1 MIKITKSER
10 EALEKVGLL
19 RHKKV
24 GYNACDP
31 SFYVANKEHTGRNK
45 HTYIV
50 EDSDVMKFLGYYEGQ
65 NLQRI
70 NEKQYKNLLDNNYIN
85 EDNIQCWGQYNP
97 KAICYENQFGE
108 YRVAKIASIMMFLG
122 LWKDNKR
129 KRMAKSQEKMEVVI
143 SSERNDNLPDINEQ
157 AKEIGMPEVIFRNAD
172 TGDII
177 KYGDKSLLSAY
188 GISI

>member
-85 EDNIQCWGQYNP
+85 EDNIQRWGQYNP

-129 KRMAKSQEKMEVVI
+129 KRMAKFQEKMEVVI

>member
-85 EDNIQCWGQYNP
+85 EDNIQRWGQYNP

>member
-85 EDNIQCWGQYNP
+85 EDNIQRWGQYNP

-129 KRMAKSQEKMEVVI
+129 KRMAKSQGKMEVVI

>member
-50 EDSDVMKFLGYYEGQ
+50 EDSDVMKFLGYYERQ

-85 EDNIQCWGQYNP
+85 EDNIQRWGQYNP